1 MLPDGTSSVVVVL
14 VFTLVVVELGVVD
27 AVVVGGG
34 VGTANQE

>member
-1 MLPDGTSSVVVVL
+1 MLPDGTSSVVVL
-14 VFTLVVVELGVVD
+14 VFMLVVVELGVVY